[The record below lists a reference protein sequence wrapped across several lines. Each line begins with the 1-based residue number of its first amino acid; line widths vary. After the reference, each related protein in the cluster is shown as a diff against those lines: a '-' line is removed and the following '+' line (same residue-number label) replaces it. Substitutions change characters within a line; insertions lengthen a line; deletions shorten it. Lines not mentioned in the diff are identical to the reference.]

1 MKFLLPLI
9 LLLAVVGCSPD
20 KPQSPKT
27 TASKSDVFGQFVV
40 TFAVVKIPNSI
51 LEQHGCPFHGTN
63 GYYFDSGEARDK
75 FAFYVLAHTNEF
87 SFTTTSGNCVPI
99 VHTHQQTSVKF
110 MLDPKQEADDLEK
123 YGIQTVRFE
132 ASIDVQNEDER
143 GNVMCQSFYGCSV
156 HLKEPIG
163 NSTDHGVT
171 MPGAL
176 EGLCRV
182 GQPGMALLFQTKTSS
197 LWALTELNL
206 DK

>member
-1 MKFLLPLI
+1 MKLLMSI
-9 LLLAVVGCSPD
+9 IFSLAIAGCSPD
-20 KPQSPKT
+20 KPQPPNT
-27 TASKSDVFGQFVV
+27 TASKSDVFGRFVV
-40 TFAVVKIPNSI
+40 TFAVVKILNNI
-51 LEQHGCPFHGTN
+51 LGQHGCPSHGTN
-63 GYYFDSGEARDK
+63 GYYFDSNEASDK
-75 FAFYVLAHTNEF
+75 FASYVLAHTNEF
-87 SFTTTSGNCVPI
+87 SFTTTSGNFIPI

-110 MLDPKQEADDLEK
+110 IMDPKQEADDLQK
-123 YGIQTVRFE
+123 YGLQTVGFE

-143 GNVMCQSFYGCSV
+143 GNVMCQSYYSYSV
-156 HLKEPIG
+156 HLKESMG
-163 NSTDHGVT
+163 NSTDHGGG